1 MKASAFYSLK
11 PGAALHL
18 KPERAA
24 AYGLPDRLVH
34 FEGVKERPGYSVP
47 WILATGGSYKPAD
60 FARHVPQQ
68 DDNP

>member
-1 MKASAFYSLK
+1 MKTSAFYQLK

-34 FEGVKERPGYSVP
+34 FEGIKERANHSTP
-47 WILATGGSYKPAD
+47 WILATDGSYRPAD
-60 FARHVPQQ
+60 FAKAVPQQ
-68 DDNP
+68 DDK